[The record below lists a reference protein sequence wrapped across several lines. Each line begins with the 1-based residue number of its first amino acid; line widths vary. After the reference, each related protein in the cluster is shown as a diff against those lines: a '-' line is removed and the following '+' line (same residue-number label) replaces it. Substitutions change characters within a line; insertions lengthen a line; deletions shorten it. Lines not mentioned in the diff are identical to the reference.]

1 MVGAR
6 RPAAFYFDNHPLCT
20 RLNGEFRRVV
30 ITERY
35 APITRAA
42 NILFRH
48 PAAISLQMGTPNPP
62 GPLTGFIADNK
73 LVTPA
78 HNERVGSGGLIRL
91 FDSDDLRHADYSSA

>member
-1 MVGAR
+1 
-6 RPAAFYFDNHPLCT
+6 
-20 RLNGEFRRVV
+20 
-30 ITERY
+30 
-35 APITRAA
+35 
-42 NILFRH
+42 
-48 PAAISLQMGTPNPP
+48 MGTPNPP